1 MTQDKITKFEY
12 FVIEFYIIQGFF
24 VGEAF
29 SKLYHYTN
37 KDTWISIIFG
47 TLLGIVFLYIND
59 KLNKKVKNDLNNNL
73 KNNIIKYI
81 YYPIIYL
88 YYLLVIILP
97 LLLSNVLISSYY
109 LQNTSHYLIIIP
121 FIFLTIYLGLKGIK
135 TIAKVGE
142 LLFPI
147 SIFFIIFLFLGFI
160 PYIKL
165 TNLLPILTVS
175 TTNLLI
181 STLFYAVF
189 TTLPMFLLIDTNLN
203 FHDTIKN
210 YLIISLIIFI
220 INFTV
225 SAVLGKFFL
234 KIYSFPEY
242 MSLKRIK
249 LLSFIENIEN
259 IGYIPWF
266 ANVLIMVSLAINRLY
281 HFLNN
286 KIKFALTITLI
297 VIILCVYLI
306 PNYGNI
312 LNLYKYAPYIMTIFL
327 ILLEPFLYILTKKDG

>member
-1 MTQDKITKFEY
+1 MTQDKITKFEF

-29 SKLYHYTN
+29 SKLYYYTN
-37 KDTWISIIFG
+37 KDTWISIILG
-47 TLLGIVFLYIND
+47 TLLGIIILYIND
-59 KLNKKVKNDLNNNL
+59 KLNKKVNNDINKNL
-73 KNNIIKYI
+73 KNNIIKYL

-97 LLLSNVLISSYY
+97 LLLTNVLINSYY
-109 LQNTSHYLIIIP
+109 LQNTSHYLIILP
-121 FIFLTIYLGLKGIK
+121 FIFLTIFLALKGIK

-142 LLFPI
+142 
-147 SIFFIIFLFLGFI
+147 IFLPVSVTALASLFLGFI
-160 PYIKL
+160 PYMKIC
-165 TNLLPILTVS
+165 NLLPLLTVPS
-175 TTNLLI
+175 SNILI

-189 TTLPMFLLIDTNLN
+189 TTLPMFLLIDTKLN
-203 FHDTIKN
+203 FYDTIKN

-225 SAVLGKFFL
+225 TAVLGKFFL

-266 ANVLIMVSLAINRLY
+266 GNVLIMVSLGINRLY

-286 KIKFALTITLI
+286 KILFGSTILLI
-297 VIILCVYLI
+297 IIILCLYLI
-306 PNYGNI
+306 PNYSYI
-312 LNLYKYAPYIMTIFL
+312 ISLYKNAPYIMTIFL
-327 ILLEPFLYILTKKDG
+327 LLLEPLLYIFTKKDG